1 MSQPTKGG
9 SRTRHEKA
17 QQAKQWRRRKA
28 ALPRPPLQARR
39 AVVEPQPAPQARS
52 YFVQEIW
59 DKLGLEAALERVGI
73 GKGGLPLS
81 TVFIV
86 VLLMGVVGATSL
98 FGATQLLP
106 TDAALCTML
115 AVSALDEKQVYR
127 GLASISIAQYQAWMG
142 QLLGA
147 LQADPRT
154 ASRPDGVI
162 ASDSTQVTKNSAH
175 KIPGVHILFLHS
187 EKHFARGAELLTTH
201 YADGDKDYPLFLA
214 FYEPDAATVAERAA
228 EKARRAAEVDGRQP
242 AAVLAYIAQQVA
254 AEQPPTLVILSGSR
268 LTPTF
273 VERLTALQVP
283 WLGVS
288 DGRRTYTLTGQSA
301 GQTAKSLLAS
311 FAPSASQPRPW
322 QEDADLGYRFA
333 DLGAASSC
341 VGAVR
346 LLLAEHMA
354 DSVRTLYLT
363 PATLSATAALA
374 RLTQVLEQEQQ
385 QRESGILHRTL
396 ELLCLSRL
404 AGIRAETAT
413 FDRWYFVPWFIQ
425 AVLRLG
431 FQRVV
436 IKAKSGYKYT
446 YRGQDYDLD
455 QLWPLLAARDFAPHE
470 RNGRT
475 YHLADLAVHL
485 KGVGAVKLVFVRQ
498 PTRRGDKSLE
508 AVLLCTDANYANPQV
523 LRAYLLRW
531 RIEVCYREV
540 KQEHAFGQFHAQD
553 MAINYG
559 QTMLSLVA
567 YLFVSLERLLVP
579 ALRNRTLGWIKGHYF
594 NAIVRLTAADDPN
607 DPRPVVEF
615 PGWLLDDY
623 GLPPWESFVLPP
635 ADVGAT

>member
-1 MSQPTKGG
+1 MSKPIQRG
-9 SRTRHEKA
+9 SHTRHEKA
-17 QQAKQWRRRKA
+17 RQAKQWRRRKA
-28 ALPRPPLQARR
+28 AVRRPRLQARR
-39 AVVEPQPAPQARS
+39 AVVEPQPAPHARS
-52 YFVQEIW
+52 YFVQQIW

-81 TVFIV
+81 MVFIV

-98 FGATQLLP
+98 CAAAQLLP

-115 AVSALDEKQVYR
+115 AVSALDEKQLYR

-154 ASRPDGVI
+154 ASRPDGVV
-162 ASDSTQVTKNSAH
+162 ASDSTQVVKQAAH

-187 EKHFARGAELLTTH
+187 EKHFALGAELLTTH

-214 FYEPDAATVAERAA
+214 FYEPDAATVAARAA
-228 EKARRAAEVDGRQP
+228 DKARRAAEVDGRQP
-242 AAVLAYIAQQVA
+242 AEVLAYIAQQVTA
-254 AEQPPTLVILSGSR
+254 GQPPTLVIVSG
-268 LTPTF
+268 P
-273 VERLTALQVP
+273 RLTAPFTAKLTELQVP

-288 DGRRTYTLTGQSA
+288 DGRRTYVLHGQSA
-301 GQTAKSLLAS
+301 SQTAKRLLAT
-311 FAPSASQPRPW
+311 SQPRHW
-322 QEDADLGYRFA
+322 QEDADLGYRLA
-333 DLGAASSC
+333 DLGTASSR

-346 LLLAEHMA
+346 LLLAEHLA
-354 DSVRTLYLT
+354 DGVRTLYLT
-363 PATLSATAALA
+363 PATLSPAAALA
-374 RLTQVLEQEQQ
+374 RLTLVLEQEQQ
-385 QRESGILHRTL
+385 QRDSGILQRTL
-396 ELLCLSRL
+396 ELLRLSRA

-436 IKAKSGYKYT
+436 IKAKAGCKYT
-446 YRGQDYDLD
+446 CRGQDYDLE
-455 QLWPLLAARDFAPHE
+455 QLWSLLVPQDFVPHV

-475 YHLADLAVHL
+475 YQLAALPVQL

-498 PTRRGDKSLE
+498 PTRRGDKTLD
-508 AVLLCTDANYANPQV
+508 AVLLCTDPGYANPQV

-553 MAINYG
+553 MATNYG

-567 YLFVSLERLLVP
+567 YLFVTLTRLLVP
-579 ALRNRTLGWIKGHYF
+579 ALRDRTLGWIKAHYF
-594 NAIVRLTAADDPN
+594 NAIVRLTVTDDPN
-607 DPRPVVEF
+607 APGPVVEF

-623 GLPPWESFVLPP
+623 GLPPWEAFVLPP
-635 ADVGAT
+635 VDAGAT

>member
-1 MSQPTKGG
+1 MSKPAKSG

-28 ALPRPPLQARR
+28 AVRRQPLQARR
-39 AVVEPQPAPQARS
+39 AAGEPQPAPQARS
-52 YFVQEIW
+52 YFVQQIW
-59 DKLGLEAALERVGI
+59 DKLGLEAALARVGI
-73 GKGGLPLS
+73 GQGGLPLS

-98 FGATQLLP
+98 FGAVQLLP

-154 ASRPDGVI
+154 ASRPDGVVV
-162 ASDSTQVTKNSAH
+162 SDSTQVTKNSAH

-214 FYEPDAATVAERAA
+214 FYEPDAATVAARAA
-228 EKARRAAEVDGRQP
+228 DKARRAAEVDGRKP
-242 AAVLAYIAQQVA
+242 AEVLAYIAQQVTA
-254 AEQPPTLVILSGSR
+254 GSPPTLVIVSGPR

-273 VERLTALQVP
+273 IDKLTVLQVP

-288 DGRRTYTLTGQSA
+288 AGRRTYTLSGQSA
-301 GQTAKSLLAS
+301 SQTAKRLLAT
-311 FAPSASQPRPW
+311 SQPRHW
-322 QEDADLGYRFA
+322 QDDADLGDRLA

-354 DSVRTLYLT
+354 DGVRTLYLT
-363 PATLSATAALA
+363 PAPLSAAAARA
-374 RLTQVLEQEQQ
+374 RLTLVLEQEQQ
-385 QRESGILHRTL
+385 QRDSGILQRTL

-425 AVLRLG
+425 AVLRRG

-436 IKAKSGYKYT
+436 IKAKAGCKYT

-455 QLWPLLAARDFAPHE
+455 QLWPLLAAQDFAPHT
-470 RNGRT
+470 RNGHT
-475 YHLADLAVHL
+475 YHLAALPVQL

-498 PTRRGDKSLE
+498 PTRRGDKSLD
-508 AVLLCTDANYANPQV
+508 AVLLCTDTGYANPQV
-523 LRAYLLRW
+523 LRADLLRW

-540 KQEHAFGQFHAQD
+540 KQQHAFGQFHAQD
-553 MAINYG
+553 MATNYG

-567 YLFVSLERLLVP
+567 YLFVTLERLLVP
-579 ALRNRTLGWIKGHYF
+579 ALRDRTLGWIKAHYF
-594 NAIVRLTAADDPN
+594 NAIVRLTVSDDPN

-623 GLPPWESFVLPP
+623 GLPPWETFVLPP
-635 ADVGAT
+635 AGAGAT

>member
-1 MSQPTKGG
+1 
-9 SRTRHEKA
+9 
-17 QQAKQWRRRKA
+17 
-28 ALPRPPLQARR
+28 
-39 AVVEPQPAPQARS
+39 VDPQPAPLARG
-52 YFVQEIW
+52 YLVQQIW
-59 DKLGLEAALERVGI
+59 DKLGLEAALARVGI

-98 FGATQLLP
+98 FGAAQLLP

-115 AVSALDEKQVYR
+115 AVSALDEKHLYR

-154 ASRPDGVI
+154 ASRPDGVV
-162 ASDSTQVTKNSAH
+162 ASDSTQVTKQAAH

-187 EKHFARGAELLTTH
+187 EKHFALGAELLTTH

-214 FYEPDAATVAERAA
+214 FYEPDAATVAARAA
-228 EKARRAAEVDGRQP
+228 DKARRAAAVDGRKP
-242 AAVLAYIAQQVA
+242 AEVLAYIEQQVTA
-254 AEQPPTLVILSGSR
+254 GHPPTLVIVSGPR

-273 VERLTALQVP
+273 IEKLTELQVP

-288 DGRRTYTLTGQSA
+288 DGRRTYTLSGQAAS
-301 GQTAKSLLAS
+301 QTAKSLLATT
-311 FAPSASQPRPW
+311 QPRHW

-333 DLGAASSC
+333 DLGPANSR

-354 DSVRTLYLT
+354 DGVRTLYLT
-363 PATLSATAALA
+363 PATLSAAAALA
-374 RLTQVLEQEQQ
+374 RLTLVLEQEQQ
-385 QRESGILHRTL
+385 QRDSGILQRTL
-396 ELLCLSRL
+396 ELLRVSRA

-425 AVLRLG
+425 AVRGLG

-436 IKAKSGYKYT
+436 IKAKSGCKYT

-455 QLWPLLAARDFAPHE
+455 QLWPLLAPQDFVPHE

-475 YHLADLAVHL
+475 YRLAALPVQL
-485 KGVGAVKLVFVRQ
+485 KGVGPVKLVFVRQ
-498 PTRRGDKSLE
+498 PTRRGDKTLD
-508 AVLLCTDANYANPQV
+508 AVLLCTDPSYPNPQV

-540 KQEHAFGQFHAQD
+540 KQQHAFGQFHAQD

-567 YLFVSLERLLVP
+567 YLFVTLERLLVP
-579 ALRNRTLGWIKGHYF
+579 ALRDHTLGWIKAHYF
-594 NAIVRLTAADDPN
+594 NAIVRLTVADDPT

-615 PGWLLDDY
+615 PGWLIDDY
-623 GLPPWESFVLPP
+623 GLPPWEAFVLPP
-635 ADVGAT
+635 ASAGAT

>member
-17 QQAKQWRRRKA
+17 QQAKQWRRDKA
-28 ALPRPPLQARR
+28 AVRRPALQARR
-39 AVVEPQPAPQARS
+39 AVVEPQPAPQARG
-52 YFVQEIW
+52 YFVQQIW
-59 DKLGLEAALERVGI
+59 DKLGLEAALARVGI

-127 GLASISIAQYQAWMG
+127 GLARISIAQYQAWMG

-154 ASRPDGVI
+154 ASRPAGVV

-187 EKHFARGAELLTTH
+187 EKHFALGAELLTTH

-228 EKARRAAEVDGRQP
+228 EQARRAAEVDGRQP
-242 AAVLAYIAQQVA
+242 AAVLAYIAQQVTA
-254 AEQPPTLVILSGSR
+254 RHPPTLVILSGPR

-288 DGRRTYTLTGQSA
+288 DGRRTYTLTGQSSS
-301 GQTAKSLLAS
+301 QTAKSLLAS
-311 FAPSASQPRPW
+311 SQPRHW
-322 QEDADLGYRFA
+322 QADADLGDRVA
-333 DLGAASSC
+333 DLGTAHSC
-341 VGAVR
+341 AGAVR

-354 DSVRTLYLT
+354 DGVRTLYLT
-363 PATLSATAALA
+363 PATLSAAEALA
-374 RLTQVLEQEQQ
+374 RLTLVLEQAQQ
-385 QRESGILHRTL
+385 QRDSGILQRTL
-396 ELLCLSRL
+396 ELLRLSRL

-436 IKAKSGYKYT
+436 IKAKAGFKYT

-455 QLWPLLAARDFAPHE
+455 QLWPLLADRDFAPHA

-475 YHLADLAVHL
+475 YHLAALPVQL

-508 AVLLCTDANYANPQV
+508 AVLLCTDPSYANPQV
-523 LRAYLLRW
+523 LRAHLLRW

-540 KQEHAFGQFHAQD
+540 KQAHAFGQFHAQN
-553 MAINYG
+553 MSSNYG

-567 YLFVSLERLLVP
+567 YLFVTLQRLLVP
-579 ALRNRTLGWIKGHYF
+579 ALRDRTLGWIKAHYF
-594 NAIVRLTAADDPN
+594 NAIVRLAVTDDPT

-615 PGWLLDDY
+615 PGWFLDEY

-635 ADVGAT
+635 PVADAT

>member
-1 MSQPTKGG
+1 MSQPAKSG
-9 SRTRHEKA
+9 SLTRHEQA
-17 QQAKQWRRRKA
+17 QRAKQWRRRKA
-28 ALPRPPLQARR
+28 ALRRPPLQARR
-39 AVVEPQPAPQARS
+39 AAVEPQPAPQARS
-52 YFVQEIW
+52 YFVQQIW
-59 DKLGLEAALERVGI
+59 DKLGLEAALALVGI
-73 GKGGLPLS
+73 HKDGLPLS

-106 TDAALCTML
+106 TDAALCIML

-154 ASRPDGVI
+154 ASRPDGVVI
-162 ASDSTQVTKNSAH
+162 SDSTQVTKNSAH

-187 EKHFARGAELLTTH
+187 EKHFARGVELLTTH
-201 YADGDKDYPLFLA
+201 YADGDKDYPLFLD

-228 EKARRAAEVDGRQP
+228 DKARRAAAVDGRKP
-242 AAVLAYIAQQVA
+242 AAVLAYIEQQVTA
-254 AEQPPTLVILSGSR
+254 GPPPPLVIVSGPR

-273 VERLTALQVP
+273 IEKLTALSVP

-288 DGRRTYTLTGQSA
+288 DGRRTYTLTGQAAPCTFGS
-301 GQTAKSLLAS
+301 QTAKHLLAS
-311 FAPSASQPRPW
+311 SQPRHW
-322 QEDADLGYRFA
+322 QDDADLGYRLA
-333 DLGAASSC
+333 DLGTASSC
-341 VGAVR
+341 IGAVR

-354 DSVRTLYLT
+354 DGVRTLYLT
-363 PATLSATAALA
+363 PATLSATEALA
-374 RLTQVLEQEQQ
+374 RLILVLEQEQQ
-385 QRESGILHRTL
+385 QRESGILQRTL

-436 IKAKSGYKYT
+436 IKAKAGCKYT

-455 QLWPLLAARDFAPHE
+455 QLWPLLPPQDFVPHE

-475 YHLADLAVHL
+475 YHLADLAVQL
-485 KGVGAVKLVFVRQ
+485 KGVGRVKLVFVRQ
-498 PTRRGDKSLE
+498 PTRRGDKALE
-508 AVLLCTDANYANPQV
+508 AVLLCTDTSYANPQV

-540 KQEHAFGQFHAQD
+540 KQQHAFGQFHAQD

-567 YLFVSLERLLVP
+567 YLFVTLTRLLVP
-579 ALRNRTLGWIKGHYF
+579 ALRDRTLGWIKAHYF
-594 NAIVRLTAADDPN
+594 NAIVRLTVTDDPN

-615 PGWLLDDY
+615 PGWLLDDC
-623 GLPPWESFVLPP
+623 GLPPWESFVLLP
-635 ADVGAT
+635 AGAGTT

>member
-1 MSQPTKGG
+1 MSKPTQHG

-17 QQAKQWRRRKA
+17 HQAKQWRRRKA
-28 ALPRPPLQARR
+28 AIPRPPLQARR
-39 AVVEPQPAPQARS
+39 AVVDPQPAPLARG
-52 YFVQEIW
+52 YFVQQIW
-59 DKLGLEAALERVGI
+59 DKLGLEAALARVGI

-98 FGATQLLP
+98 FGAAQLLP
-106 TDAALCTML
+106 TDAALCTLL

-127 GLASISIAQYQAWMG
+127 GLASISLAQYQAWMG

-154 ASRPDGVI
+154 ASRPDGVVI
-162 ASDSTQVTKNSAH
+162 SDSTQVTKNSAH
-175 KIPGVHILFLHS
+175 KIPGVHLLFLHS
-187 EKHFARGAELLTTH
+187 EKHFALGAELLTTH

-214 FYEPDAATVAERAA
+214 FYEPDAATVAARAA
-228 EKARRAAEVDGRQP
+228 DKARRAAEVDGRKP

-254 AEQPPTLVILSGSR
+254 AGQPPTLVIVSGPR

-273 VERLTALQVP
+273 TAKLTELPVP

-288 DGRRTYTLTGQSA
+288 DGRRTYTLTGQAASH
-301 GQTAKSLLAS
+301 TAKQLLAT
-311 FAPSASQPRPW
+311 SQPQDW
-322 QEDADLGYRFA
+322 QEDADLGYRLA
-333 DLGAASSC
+333 DLGAASSR

-354 DSVRTLYLT
+354 DGVRTLYLT
-363 PATLSATAALA
+363 PAALSAAAALA
-374 RLTQVLEQEQQ
+374 RLTLVLEQDQQ
-385 QRESGILHRTL
+385 QRDSGILQRTL
-396 ELLCLSRL
+396 ELLRLSRS

-413 FDRWYFVPWFIQ
+413 FDRWYFIPWFIR

-436 IKAKSGYKYT
+436 IKAKAGCKYT
-446 YRGQDYDLD
+446 YHGQDYDLD
-455 QLWPLLAARDFAPHE
+455 QLWPLLAPQDFAPHV

-475 YHLADLAVHL
+475 YQLAALPVQL
-485 KGVGAVKLVFVRQ
+485 KGVGPVKLVFVRQ

-508 AVLLCTDANYANPQV
+508 AVLLCTDPGYANPQV

-553 MAINYG
+553 MATNYG

-567 YLFVSLERLLVP
+567 YLFVTLARLLVP
-579 ALRNRTLGWIKGHYF
+579 ALRERTLGWIKAHYF
-594 NAIVRLTAADDPN
+594 NAIVRLTVADDPN
-607 DPRPVVEF
+607 DLRPVVEF

-623 GLPPWESFVLPP
+623 GLPPWAAFVLPP
-635 ADVGAT
+635 ADAGAT

>member
-1 MSQPTKGG
+1 MSKPTPRG

-17 QQAKQWRRRKA
+17 QQAQQWRRRKA
-28 ALPRPPLQARR
+28 ALRRPPLQARR
-39 AVVEPQPAPQARS
+39 AAVDPQPAPLARG
-52 YFVQEIW
+52 YFVQQIW

-73 GKGGLPLS
+73 GKGGLPIS
-81 TVFIV
+81 TVLIV

-127 GLASISIAQYQAWMG
+127 GLASISVAQYQAWMG

-154 ASRPDGVI
+154 ASRPDGVVI
-162 ASDSTQVTKNSAH
+162 SDSTQVTKNSAH

-187 EKHFARGAELLTTH
+187 EKHFARGVELLTTH
-201 YADGDKDYPLFLA
+201 YADGDKDYPLFLD

-228 EKARRAAEVDGRQP
+228 DKARRAAEVDGRKP
-242 AAVLAYIAQQVA
+242 AAVLAYIAQQVTA
-254 AEQPPTLVILSGSR
+254 GQPPTLVIVSGPR

-273 VERLTALQVP
+273 IEKLTALQVP

-288 DGRRTYTLTGQSA
+288 DGRRTYTLTGQA
-301 GQTAKSLLAS
+301 GSQTAKGLLAS
-311 FAPSASQPRPW
+311 SRPRHW
-322 QEDADLGYRFA
+322 QDDADLGYRFA
-333 DLGAASSC
+333 DLGSASSC

-346 LLLAEHMA
+346 LLLAAHVA
-354 DSVRTLYLT
+354 DGVRTLYLT
-363 PATLSATAALA
+363 PATLSAAEALI
-374 RLTQVLEQEQQ
+374 RLTQMLEQEQQ
-385 QRESGILHRTL
+385 QRESGILQRTL
-396 ELLCLSRL
+396 ALLCLSRL

-413 FDRWYFVPWFIQ
+413 FDRWYFVLWFIQ

-436 IKAKSGYKYT
+436 IKAKSGCKYT

-455 QLWPLLAARDFAPHE
+455 QLWPLLADRDFAPHE

-475 YHLADLAVHL
+475 YHLAALPVQL

-498 PTRRGDKSLE
+498 PTRRGDKSLDS
-508 AVLLCTDANYANPQV
+508 VLLCTDTNYANPQV

-540 KQEHAFGQFHAQD
+540 KQQHAFGQFHAQD

-567 YLFVSLERLLVP
+567 YLFVTLERLLVP
-579 ALRNRTLGWIKGHYF
+579 ALRERTLGWIKAHYF
-594 NAIVRLTAADDPN
+594 NAIVRLTVTDDPH
-607 DPRPVVEF
+607 DPRPVIEF
-615 PGWLLDDY
+615 PGWFLDDY
-623 GLPPWESFVLPP
+623 GLPPWEAFILPP
-635 ADVGAT
+635 VDAGAT

>member
-1 MSQPTKGG
+1 MSQPAKSG
-9 SRTRHEKA
+9 SHTRHEKA
-17 QQAKQWRRRKA
+17 QRAKQWRRQKA
-28 ALPRPPLQARR
+28 AG
-39 AVVEPQPAPQARS
+39 EPQPAPLARG
-52 YFVQEIW
+52 YFVQQIW
-59 DKLGLEAALERVGI
+59 AKLGLAAALARVGI

-81 TVFIV
+81 TVFMV

-115 AVSALDEKQVYR
+115 AVSARDAQQVYR
-127 GLASISIAQYQAWMG
+127 GLASSSLAQYQAWMG

-154 ASRPDGVI
+154 ASRPDGVVI
-162 ASDSTQVTKNSAH
+162 SDSTQVTKNSAH

-187 EKHFARGAELLTTH
+187 AKHCARGAELLTTH
-201 YADGDKDYPLFLA
+201 YADGDKDYPLFLT
-214 FYEPDAATVAERAA
+214 FYEPDAATVAERATA
-228 EKARRAAEVDGRQP
+228 TARRAAEVDGRKP
-242 AAVLAYIAQQVA
+242 AAGLAYIKQQVTA
-254 AEQPPTLVILSGSR
+254 GHPPALGILSGPR

-273 VERLTALQVP
+273 AEELTALPVP

-288 DGRRTYTLTGQSA
+288 DGRRTYTRNGQSA
-301 GQTAKSLLAS
+301 SQTAKSLLAS
-311 FAPSASQPRPW
+311 SQPRHWP
-322 QEDADLGYRFA
+322 EDADLGYRFA
-333 DLGAASSC
+333 DLGAASSH
-341 VGAVR
+341 VGAGR

-354 DSVRTLYLT
+354 DGVRTLYLT
-363 PATLSATAALA
+363 PATLSAPAALA
-374 RLTQVLEQEQQ
+374 RRTLVLEQDQQ

-396 ELLCLSRL
+396 ELLRLSRL

-425 AVLRLG
+425 EVLRLD

-436 IKAKSGYKYT
+436 IKAKAGCKYT

-455 QLWPLLAARDFAPHE
+455 QLWPWLTPQDFVPHV

-475 YHLADLAVHL
+475 YHLAALPVQL

-498 PTRRGDKSLE
+498 PTRRGDKALE
-508 AVLLCTDANYANPQV
+508 AVLLCTDTSYANPQV

-540 KQEHAFGQFHAQD
+540 KQQHAFGQFHAQD
-553 MAINYG
+553 LAINYG

-567 YLFVSLERLLVP
+567 YLFVTLERLLVP
-579 ALRNRTLGWIKGHYF
+579 AWRERTLGWIKAHYF
-594 NAIVRLTAADDPN
+594 NAIVRLTVTDDPN

-623 GLPPWESFVLPP
+623 GLPPWEAFVLPP
-635 ADVGAT
+635 ADAGAT